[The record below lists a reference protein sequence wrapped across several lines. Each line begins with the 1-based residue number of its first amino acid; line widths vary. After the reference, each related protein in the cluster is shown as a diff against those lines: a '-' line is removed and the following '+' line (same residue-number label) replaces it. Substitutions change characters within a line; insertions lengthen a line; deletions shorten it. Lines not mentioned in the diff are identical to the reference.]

1 MAGLHGRVCDLCS
14 LCVWWMHVYVPCTA
28 CLHVYVVCTHVCD
41 MNMCPTLLPT
51 SPPRFYIQC
60 QGIPQ
65 GSILSTLLCSLC
77 YGDMES
83 RVFPGLQRDG

>member
-1 MAGLHGRVCDLCS
+1 MGSVFIVCVRVCMWSEHCVCGLH
-14 LCVWWMHVYVPCTA
+14 T
-28 CLHVYVVCTHVCD
+28 CLNTCF
-41 MNMCPTLLPT
+41 TLPPT
-51 SPPRFYIQC
+51 SFPRFYVQC

-83 RVFPGLQRDG
+83 RVFPGLQQDG